1 MDSVPYRDVSYRSH
15 KEKDMAWASVEP
27 PQLKKILHFND
38 FFEKF
43 DPLNDLLGLEYSIL
57 RDTGK
62 VKKNSEK
69 ISLSIQEHYRI
80 DSEIREQAK
89 QRMIEFS
96 REGKAEQSD
105 IIEFRHFS
113 PEVVDAVQRY
123 IPEINYN
130 AKMAMRGSDF
140 NHLMNR
146 HHPDEAALKNL
157 VELLDHPAFS
167 GSSIQ

>member
-69 ISLSIQEHYRI
+69 ISQPSHRKRK
-80 DSEIREQAK
+80 S
-89 QRMIEFS
+89 
-96 REGKAEQSD
+96 
-105 IIEFRHFS
+105 
-113 PEVVDAVQRY
+113 
-123 IPEINYN
+123 
-130 AKMAMRGSDF
+130 
-140 NHLMNR
+140 
-146 HHPDEAALKNL
+146 
-157 VELLDHPAFS
+157 
-167 GSSIQ
+167 